1 MKLPRAAAA
10 TTARP
15 DVPPPAEAARAPL
28 AAMEIELKLAVPEA
42 ALGAIRRKL
51 NTYGRQPPL
60 QVASVYFDT
69 ADRRLALQRAAL
81 RVRRIGQG
89 PDAQW
94 IQTLKTN
101 DRSGALS
108 QRGEWEAPVAGPRPM
123 LTGLT
128 EWPLQQ
134 LLGPE
139 PVRLIPIFRTQF
151 ERTAR
156 SVQYQGT
163 RIEIALDEGRVA
175 AGRRIE
181 PLCEVELELRE
192 PELRHGSLSAVFDL
206 ALDLIGRGSKALALR
221 PECESKATRG
231 YRLAVRGGQRP
242 AHADAEGFC
251 ALLRP
256 DRTHQDAARRI
267 VGHGVHLV
275 LANAKGAAL
284 GEDLEY
290 VHQARVALRRTR
302 SALRVL
308 GVARTADDPI
318 ARDLRWLADCFGAV
332 RDWDVLLTQ
341 SLPLLRKATADGQRA
356 QWDQLM
362 QKAQQRRQRQQL
374 RLRATLASAAFAQA
388 AVRLLRWAEV
398 PPAAAAS
405 NLTQQGRRA
414 IERGH
419 QRLAAAARDLAKLP
433 PQGRHRLRILT
444 KRQRYALELLAAL
457 LDDGAPARTLKQLS
471 RLQQLLGEINDV
483 HVAVS
488 MLPSLTRSRELA
500 RRAQRWSDKVVQRN
514 LGKAQ
519 ARFER
524 LIRRGSGV

>member
-1 MKLPRAAAA
+1 MKPPRGGAA
-10 TTARP
+10 T
-15 DVPPPAEAARAPL
+15 AARHEGPPLGQAAPAPQ
-28 AAMEIELKLAVPEA
+28 AATEIELKLAVPEPA
-42 ALGAIRRKL
+42 RGAIRRKL
-51 NTYGRQPPL
+51 NAYGRQPPV

-69 ADRRLALQRAAL
+69 PDRRLALQHAAL
-81 RVRRIGQG
+81 RIRRIGQG

-94 IQTLKTN
+94 VQTLKTN

-108 QRGEWEAPVAGPRPM
+108 QRGEWETAVAGPRPR
-123 LTGLT
+123 LTDLA
-128 EWPLQQ
+128 EWPLKQ
-134 LLGPE
+134 LLGSG
-139 PVRLIPIFRTQF
+139 PVRLVPMFRTQF

-156 SVQYQGT
+156 SVQYRGA
-163 RIEIALDEGRVA
+163 RIEIVLDEGRIT
-175 AGRRIE
+175 AGRRGE
-181 PLCEVELELRE
+181 PICEVELELRE
-192 PELRHGSLSAVFDL
+192 SELRDGSLSAVFDL
-206 ALDLIGRGSKALALR
+206 ALHLIGRGSSALALR

-231 YRLAVRGGQRP
+231 YRLATRSGVRP
-242 AHADAEGFC
+242 AHADAEAFS

-267 VGHGVHLV
+267 VGYGVHQV
-275 LANAKGAAL
+275 LANVTGAAL

-308 GVARTADDPI
+308 GVARSADDPI
-318 ARDLRWLADCFGAV
+318 ARDLRWMADCFGAV

-341 SLPLLRKATADGQRA
+341 SLPLLRKATGDGQ
-356 QWDQLM
+356 QDPWDRLI
-362 QKAQQRRQRQQL
+362 QKAQQRRRRRQL
-374 RLRATLASAAFAQA
+374 RLRATLGSAAFAQA
-388 AVRLLRWAEV
+388 ALRLLRWAEE
-398 PPAAAAS
+398 PPAAGAAH
-405 NLTQQGRRA
+405 LTHQARRA

-419 QRLAAAARDLAKLP
+419 ERLASAARDLAKLS
-433 PQGRHRLRILT
+433 PQGRHRLRILA
-444 KRQRYALELLAAL
+444 KRQRYALELLTPL
-457 LDDGAPARTLKQLS
+457 LDDGAPTRTLKQLS

-488 MLPSLTRSRELA
+488 MLPSLTRSREVV

-514 LGKAQ
+514 LSKAQ